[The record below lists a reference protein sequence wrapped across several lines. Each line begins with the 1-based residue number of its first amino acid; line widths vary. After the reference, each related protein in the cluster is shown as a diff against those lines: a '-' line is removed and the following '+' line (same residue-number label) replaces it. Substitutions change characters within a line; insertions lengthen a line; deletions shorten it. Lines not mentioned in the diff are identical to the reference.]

1 MRWLMRRPTAIGRFS
16 ISYRWR
22 FIWLK
27 KFVLCF
33 VGKLTYHKCSFTF
46 PLLIIQIRTQK
57 RAFFFSFVS
66 QTSQLSDIIHSQ
78 TIVMNFVLSVI
89 VIQKLRF
96 TWPWSKWCCEDEI
109 FLVVTKYN
117 LQESGNDGRMM
128 ATTNLS
134 ESRTHTQTF
143 DESLCSSVWAGEFK
157 QQSISFSAVNIL
169 LSITATLG
177 NSLILVALHKESSLH
192 PPSKLFYRC
201 LATTDLLVGLVTQPI
216 YATYWM
222 SVVHEHWS
230 LCRYARD
237 ANIIP
242 GYALFGVS
250 LLTATA
256 ISVDRLLAMLLGLRY
271 KEIVTLR
278 RTYIILAIVWVVCL
292 VTGLFSY
299 LDHRIGFWCSFI
311 IIPSCLIIS
320 IASYIKIFRAL
331 RHHEV
336 QVQDH
341 VQQQPSQTTAL
352 NMARYR
358 KAVYSALWV
367 QLALVVCYVPH
378 FTGIIAIFLSAERFS
393 NFNLI
398 YGMTNVLAFFN
409 STINPF
415 LYCWRISEV
424 RRAVKQTIRQA
435 ICHT

>member
-1 MRWLMRRPTAIGRFS
+1 
-16 ISYRWR
+16 
-22 FIWLK
+22 
-27 KFVLCF
+27 
-33 VGKLTYHKCSFTF
+33 
-46 PLLIIQIRTQK
+46 
-57 RAFFFSFVS
+57 
-66 QTSQLSDIIHSQ
+66 
-78 TIVMNFVLSVI
+78 
-89 VIQKLRF
+89 
-96 TWPWSKWCCEDEI
+96 
-109 FLVVTKYN
+109 
-117 LQESGNDGRMM
+117 MM

-143 DESLCSSVWAGEFK
+143 DESLCSSIWAGEFK

-192 PPSKLFYRC
+192 PPSKLLYRC

-216 YATYWM
+216 YAAYWM

-230 LCRYARD
+230 LCRFSFYATGVT
-237 ANIIP
+237 
-242 GYALFGVS
+242 GYALCTVS
-250 LLTATA
+250 MLTLTT

-299 LDHRIGFWCSFI
+299 LDYRIGFWCSFI

-398 YGMTNVLAFFN
+398 
-409 STINPF
+409 
-415 LYCWRISEV
+415 
-424 RRAVKQTIRQA
+424 
-435 ICHT
+435 

>member
-1 MRWLMRRPTAIGRFS
+1 MSLMT
-16 ISYRWR
+16 
-22 FIWLK
+22 
-27 KFVLCF
+27 
-33 VGKLTYHKCSFTF
+33 
-46 PLLIIQIRTQK
+46 
-57 RAFFFSFVS
+57 
-66 QTSQLSDIIHSQ
+66 
-78 TIVMNFVLSVI
+78 M
-89 VIQKLRF
+89 
-96 TWPWSKWCCEDEI
+96 
-109 FLVVTKYN
+109 
-117 LQESGNDGRMM
+117 
-128 ATTNLS
+128 
-134 ESRTHTQTF
+134 
-143 DESLCSSVWAGEFK
+143 
-157 QQSISFSAVNIL
+157 
-169 LSITATLG
+169 
-177 NSLILVALHKESSLH
+177 
-192 PPSKLFYRC
+192 
-201 LATTDLLVGLVTQPI
+201 
-216 YATYWM
+216 
-222 SVVHEHWS
+222 
-230 LCRYARD
+230 
-237 ANIIP
+237 
-242 GYALFGVS
+242 
-250 LLTATA
+250 TA

-278 RTYIILAIVWVVCL
+278 RAYIILAIVWVVCL
-292 VTGLFSY
+292 VTGFFSY
-299 LDHRIGFWCSFI
+299 LDYRIGFWCSFI

-393 NFNLI
+393 NLNLI
-398 YGMTNVLAFFN
+398 YGMTNVSAFFN